1 MPGPLPLPAG
11 RDDPVQRQKLLR
23 ARGHSVAWVPP
34 ALLLGGIAAADW
46 NTSGAFR
53 MISWI
58 VLVPGIAA
66 ALCGVWGTAAFACL
80 SLLTYFAVDRSWSY
94 QYRTGL
100 ADFILVALGS
110 LLAILACAVR
120 VRGERRMLHM
130 LDVVETTRRTV
141 LRPMPAGWGGL
152 DHAAVYLA
160 ADSEARVGGDF
171 YDIQPGPRGTR
182 LLLGDVQGKGLG
194 AVEAAAALLGTFREA
209 AFHEPAL
216 DTVAD
221 RLEVRMLRHV
231 RYRAALGRDDRD
243 RFATGVLVGFPRD
256 DRDTVEF
263 VNFGH
268 EPPLV
273 VAPDGVRD
281 LPPGH
286 GLPLGLAALTDDLPL
301 VLTAVL
307 APGETLLLVTDGVTE
322 ARDADGVF
330 FPLRDRVAGALA
342 ADPATADPERLVELV
357 RDGTLRHCGGRL
369 SDDTTIFA
377 VRRRPGGGTAGDAI
391 GGILGR
397 RRGGGRSGRG
407 RGGRGTGGRGTG
419 GRRRRGGGS
428 ADGGGGAGSQP

>member
-1 MPGPLPLPAG
+1 MASPAG

-23 ARGHSVAWVPP
+23 LRGRSVAWLPP
-34 ALLLGGIAAADW
+34 ALLLGAIAAADW

-66 ALCGVWGTAAFACL
+66 AICGVWGTAVLACL
-80 SLLTYFAVDRSWSY
+80 SILTYFAVDRSWPH

-100 ADFILVALGS
+100 PDFILVAVGS
-110 LLAILACAVR
+110 LLAILACVVR

-130 LDVVETTRRTV
+130 QDVAETTRRTV

-209 AFHEPAL
+209 GFYEPTL

-231 RYRAALGRDDRD
+231 RYRAALGRDDQD
-243 RFATGVLVGFPRD
+243 RFATGILVGFPQD

-273 VAPDGVRD
+273 VTPDGVRG

-286 GLPLGLAALTDDLPL
+286 GLPLGLAALTTDRPP

-330 FPLRDRVAGALA
+330 FPLRERVAGALS
-342 ADPATADPERLVELV
+342 ADPGTADPQRLVEFV

-377 VRRRPGGGTAGDAI
+377 VRRRT
-391 GGILGR
+391 
-397 RRGGGRSGRG
+397 
-407 RGGRGTGGRGTG
+407 
-419 GRRRRGGGS
+419 GGGS
-428 ADGGGGAGSQP
+428 TADGTSQP